1 MPERGGGML
10 EIPYD
15 ALKEET
21 LNALIEDFV
30 TRDGTDY
37 GATEISLETKVA
49 QVRRQL
55 ACGEA
60 VITYDE
66 ESDSCALRARAEL
79 RP

>member
-1 MPERGGGML
+1 ML

-15 ALKEET
+15 ALQDET
-21 LNALIEDFV
+21 LTALIEDFV

-37 GATEISLETKVA
+37 GATEVSLETKVA

-55 ACGEA
+55 ARGEA

-66 ESDSCALRARAEL
+66 ETDSCALRARTEL
-79 RP
+79 TP